1 MPADQSAGS
10 GPKPA
15 PPSPLLA
22 VLGRLAEP
30 DGVANVVVFLTAD
43 ESSYL
48 TGAEFVI
55 DGGGGASI
63 LSV

>member
-1 MPADQSAGS
+1 
-10 GPKPA
+10 
-15 PPSPLLA
+15 

-30 DGVANVVVFLTAD
+30 DDVANVGVFLAAD
-43 ESSYL
+43 ESSHL

-55 DGGGGASI
+55 GDGGGASI